1 LNTRVIETTE
11 NGDIP
16 VDVYQKLA
24 NDRIIF
30 ICNHIDDEIATD
42 VVATILLKNQESSD
56 QKITLFINS
65 ESGDIRSVLMIH
77 DVINMISAPIETV
90 CIGSAME
97 EAAILLVSGTK
108 GCRFATRNSVIA
120 VGQLI
125 SNIVNFS
132 DLSDAKRMLTQS
144 VLDNKKMMEIISKG
158 TGKTLKQVC
167 SDFDRKVF
175 FTATQA
181 VKYGLIDKIVPFNK

>member
-1 LNTRVIETTE
+1 MNTIVTETIENDE
-11 NGDIP
+11 LPI
-16 VDVYQKLA
+16 DVYQKLS

-30 ICNHIDDEIATD
+30 ICDHIDDEVATD

-77 DVINMISAPIETV
+77 DVMNMISAPIETV

-97 EAAILLVSGTK
+97 EAVILLVSGTK
-108 GCRFATRNSVIA
+108 GSRFATKNSVIA

-125 SNIVNFS
+125 NNSVNFS
-132 DLSDAKRMLTQS
+132 DLSDAKRALSQS
-144 VLDNKKMMEIISKG
+144 VSDNKKMMEIISKK
-158 TGKTLKQVC
+158 TGKTLKEVC